1 MTTWFISGLAVF
13 DRHAK
18 FYIEYKGRY
27 SGNDYR
33 EYRIQVYR
41 DGSWNVFANKG
52 GWWKETNGV
61 CEDAEPLLKDT
72 LRKAQALLI
81 LKG

>member
-1 MTTWFISGLAVF
+1 MTTWFISDMRVF

-27 SGNDYR
+27 SGKDYR
-33 EYRIQVYR
+33 EYRVQVYR
-41 DGSWNVFANKG
+41 DGSWNVFASKG
-52 GWWKETNGV
+52 GWWKEVNGV
-61 CEDAEPLLKDT
+61 TEELEPLLYGAIH
-72 LRKAQALLI
+72 KAQALLI